1 MTMIR
6 GAGVT
11 LAAVVL
17 GAGVFVSGANAAP
30 PLCGS
35 KQCAEEVSSAC
46 GAFVG
51 EEFRACKKSVVE
63 QCKISGETFCSCTN
77 PALPPCGTTT
87 TTTTSS
93 TTTTSVTTTTS
104 ATT

>member
-6 GAGVT
+6 GAVVT

-17 GAGVFVSGANAAP
+17 AAGVFVSGAKAAP

-63 QCKISGETFCSCTN
+63 QCKVSGETFCSCTN
-77 PALPPCGTTT
+77 PALPAGTPTTT
-87 TTTTSS
+87 TTPTS
-93 TTTTSVTTTTS
+93 TTTPSTT
-104 ATT
+104 A